1 MYLNKENKKTKE
13 TEKHEKLQWHPA
25 FRGALKTEFAKEQ
38 IPLEYREEHAVTKKE
53 LKTDIIVI
61 QKNQKEK
68 LKNPIGH
75 IFRTFNIVEY
85 KCPEDSLTVND
96 FYKVYAYTCILK
108 SDTTETLLPTEE
120 NRKSI
125 SAEKLTITMA
135 ASRYPRNLIHHLVKE
150 RNYKVEK
157 YDDGI
162 YHIIGD
168 FFPIQLLLIPKL
180 NTKEHAWLKSLT
192 RKIDKEI
199 LDSILS
205 EYRPE
210 EKNEHK
216 DVVVDILLKAN
227 EEEVERWK
235 EEHNM
240 SGALLELMK
249 PEMEAYAKEQAKE
262 HDKEH
267 AVNMLKQHIAI
278 EMIEKCIPEL
288 SREEIEQIAE
298 TLKE

>member
-1 MYLNKENKKTKE
+1 M
-13 TEKHEKLQWHPA
+13 
-25 FRGALKTEFAKEQ
+25 
-38 IPLEYREEHAVTKKE
+38 
-53 LKTDIIVI
+53 
-61 QKNQKEK
+61 
-68 LKNPIGH
+68 
-75 IFRTFNIVEY
+75 
-85 KCPEDSLTVND
+85 
-96 FYKVYAYTCILK
+96 
-108 SDTTETLLPTEE
+108 
-120 NRKSI
+120 
-125 SAEKLTITMA
+125 
-135 ASRYPRNLIHHLVKE
+135 
-150 RNYKVEK
+150 
-157 YDDGI
+157 
-162 YHIIGD
+162 
-168 FFPIQLLLIPKL
+168 LIPKL

-240 SGALLELMK
+240 SGALLELMR

-262 HDKEH
+262 YV
-267 AVNMLKQHIAI
+267 ANMLKQHITI
-278 EMIEKCIPEL
+278 DIIEKCITEL
-288 SREEIEQIAE
+288 SQEEIEQIAE